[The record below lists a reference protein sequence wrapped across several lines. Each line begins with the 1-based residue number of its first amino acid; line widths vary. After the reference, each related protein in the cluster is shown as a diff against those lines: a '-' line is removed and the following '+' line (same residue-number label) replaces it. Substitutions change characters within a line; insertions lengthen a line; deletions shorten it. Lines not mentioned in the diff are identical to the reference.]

1 MELAPH
7 RLPKEKSQTNTIR
20 TLLVADNPFML
31 KTLAKILA
39 REGNFTVVGTAIDGH
54 QALQYTLVLSPEL
67 VLIDLPHLNGV
78 QVTRYIKQFKN
89 PPIVFMLT
97 SDDSSSFRSMSRA
110 AGADIFIVK
119 SGDLDT
125 QLRSKL

>member
-1 MELAPH
+1 M
-7 RLPKEKSQTNTIR
+7 
-20 TLLVADNPFML
+20 ADNPFML